1 MSYEDGEKYCEAVDL
16 TVTLRCDIRGLITC
30 RGPES
35 TKKYWKKCA
44 SKADG
49 RCAMALMAEKMRT
62 GRIAG
67 FQEKKERLV
76 DFIEKDTKLEPA
88 YLLPELVGICKVAK
102 RISTI
107 TVYATGAVDC
117 SSSKGCDFIDHKRC
131 TMVRA
136 REAANQI
143 IGAKMRLGRRRLTP
157 AEYNEAIAKARE
169 IIDGLV
175 KTDNP

>member
-1 MSYEDGEKYCEAVDL
+1 MSYQDGDAYCEAVDL

-44 SKADG
+44 SKADD
-49 RCAMALMAEKMRT
+49 RCAMALTAEKMRT
-62 GRIAG
+62 DRIEG

-76 DFIEKDTKLEPA
+76 DAIKKDTKLKPA
-88 YLLPELVGICKVAK
+88 YLIPELVGLCKVARK
-102 RISTI
+102 ISTI
-107 TVYATGAVDC
+107 TVYATGAVNC
-117 SSSKGCDFIDHKRC
+117 SSSKGCDFVDHKRC
-131 TMVRA
+131 TRVRA

-143 IGAKMRLGRRRLTP
+143 IRARMRLGRKQLTP
-157 AEYNEAIAKARE
+157 AEYNEAMAKAKV